1 MIPFSPGLV
10 QSCFEL
16 LGILTRNPS
25 ISFHEIQ
32 MYLAQ
37 IGSNPSIKTVDT
49 AEALKWLKF
58 NSEGFAEITP
68 AGYELISLTTYE
80 SQLRQALFDYVDIV
94 RPPWLQNAMYGRIS
108 VLRFAGNEIAQ
119 IFFEAG
125 LVYKNDNNIVRFWD
139 MLAAKARGQKHDYQ
153 MEIGRKGERL
163 TIEYEKER
171 TGKEPKWIAIDN
183 NLDGYDV
190 LSILYAN
197 KNQPLT
203 IEVKT
208 TTQGIDGFFYLTRN
222 EWEMSVNSN
231 SHCFHLWNLQVES
244 EPYLAVLTLEDL
256 QNHIP
261 VNCGNG
267 VWESVKI
274 PFSSFRQKFTR
285 GFL

>member
-1 MIPFSPGLV
+1 
-10 QSCFEL
+10 
-16 LGILTRNPS
+16 
-25 ISFHEIQ
+25 

-68 AGYELISLTTYE
+68 AGCELISLITYE
-80 SQLRQALFDYVDIV
+80 SQLRQALLDYVDIV

-125 LVYKNDNNIVRFWD
+125 LVCKNDDDIVRFWD
-139 MLAAKARGQKHDYQ
+139 LLAAKARGQKHDYQ
-153 MEIGRKGERL
+153 IEIGRKGERL

-171 TGKEPKWIAIDN
+171 TGKEPKWIALDN
-183 NLDGYDV
+183 NSDGYDV

-222 EWEMSVNSN
+222 EWEMSVGSN
-231 SHCFHLWNLQVES
+231 SHCFHLWNLRVES
-244 EPYLAVLTLEDL
+244 EPFLAILTLEDL

-267 VWESVKI
+267 AWESVKI
-274 PFSSFRQKFTR
+274 PFLSFREKFTK